1 MHGLQGYPDEN
12 LTIQHRLLVMD
23 LEIKRK
29 TSKRVVYGQPKIMWG
44 ALTKDKSQELQVRLL
59 AKGA

>member
-23 LEIKRK
+23 LEIRRK
-29 TSKRVVYGQPKIMWG
+29 SKKRVVYGQPKIKLG
-44 ALTKDKSQELQVRLL
+44 VLTSSGVGGEAVGNEGLEE
-59 AKGA
+59 